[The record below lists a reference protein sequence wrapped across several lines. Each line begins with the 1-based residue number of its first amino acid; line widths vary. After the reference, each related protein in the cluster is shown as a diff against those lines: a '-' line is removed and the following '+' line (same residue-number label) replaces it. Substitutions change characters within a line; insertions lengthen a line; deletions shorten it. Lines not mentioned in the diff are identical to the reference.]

1 MIGWWRAAETQHV
14 GHIEARG
21 WERKL
26 RRYVGAILIVGIAV
40 AAIGCAPVP
49 KVGSSRTPAPDS
61 APATVGA
68 DAGVDPLWSDGLE
81 TLGAHREGDT
91 IPDSEWAPAV
101 RELNPLRVY
110 VHGVDIVIVLEDSP
124 TQEAG
129 KYIVSGLSSK
139 TLQQGDGGF
148 TFSPDPEAQRAARRA
163 EVYDFTRGK

>member
-1 MIGWWRAAETQHV
+1 
-14 GHIEARG
+14 
-21 WERKL
+21 L

-49 KVGSSRTPAPDS
+49 EVESSRGTGADP
-61 APATVGA
+61 APATAGA

-81 TLGAHREGDT
+81 TLGRHREGDT
-91 IPDSEWAPAV
+91 IPESEWAPAV

-110 VHGVDIVIVLEDSP
+110 VHGVDIVVVLEESP
-124 TQEAG
+124 TKEAG

-139 TLQQGDGGF
+139 MLQQGDGGF
-148 TFSPDPEAQRAARRA
+148 TFSPDPAAQRAARRV